1 MQRGSCAPRALV
13 PDTMS
18 MDLILIGAGLI
29 ALLLGGGWLVSGA
42 VGVARHFGLSPL
54 VIGVTLVGMGTSLPE
69 LLTSLRAAWQGASGI
84 ALGNVVGSNVANI
97 ALILGLA
104 ALIRPV
110 AFQRGD
116 LRRDGLVL
124 MAITV
129 GAAIWV
135 WFDQGLSRIG
145 GLLFLSV
152 FAGWMIWQL
161 RSGGAPEVEDSP
173 AMPMARAVP
182 FVALGLVALVAGAEM
197 LVRGAIGL
205 AEGFG
210 VSEAVIGL
218 TIVAVG
224 TSLPELATSLV
235 AAWKGRSE
243 VALGNVLGSNVFNL
257 LAILGATGAI
267 LPLTAPGRI
276 LSVDL
281 WVMAAVTAALLIFAL
296 PGRLGRPA
304 GALLLVGYAGYMATL
319 V

>member
-1 MQRGSCAPRALV
+1 
-13 PDTMS
+13 